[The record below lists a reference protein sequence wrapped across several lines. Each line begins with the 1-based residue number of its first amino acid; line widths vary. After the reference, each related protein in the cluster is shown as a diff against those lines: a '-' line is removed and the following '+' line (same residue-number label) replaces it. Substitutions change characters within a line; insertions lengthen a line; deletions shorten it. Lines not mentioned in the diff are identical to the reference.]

1 MQADQTAACIQIGHS
16 NTHDYCA
23 PFFSPVCR
31 KLYGTASRS
40 VNILPLKLFL
50 KICFQI
56 FNLNSFLLHCI
67 TVADCY
73 CSVFLGL
80 DMPPDGLPLK
90 PIGFSRFFSRFV
102 AVFVLIRQF
111 SVDFMTTPVQVYVFE
126 VFGYPNG
133 SVFFIP
139 VFNICVFIA
148 VSLFFR
154 AVLDFAGVVVFIP
167 VLARVLEQDGDI
179 MSVLPVA
186 GAAMAFILVK
196 SLLVIWLTRYR
207 SRYVYSLYGTLA
219 DMLLRNFMKK
229 GLLFIRQSNSVDLAN
244 KVNAVTM
251 TFTSGVILSL
261 LNILS
266 SAMLLIIIL
275 AALFMYEPLP
285 TLALVLVVGPF
296 MFFYS
301 FFVRN
306 RVKRLGETENRARRD
321 QARTVFELFRGY
333 PEYCI
338 NDAVEHQMGLFH
350 GGIDKVSEVRIRTES
365 YSAASSG
372 FMEITVMLSV
382 ILLMLLS
389 MSASW
394 GMSMTFGIFAL
405 AAMKILP
412 SVRSIVAGWQSVQS
426 SRYST
431 DVLKEILSQ
440 ENEDALRAMPVS
452 SGRSGCRTA
461 VHPPDFSRTISLRSV
476 SFRYAPE
483 APELFRNFSMEIGK
497 GEYVGIKGHSGA
509 GKTTLFHLLMGFY
522 FPQSGALYVDDEKIT
537 PDNAGEWQSMLGYV
551 PQDVFLINGTFVE
564 NIALGQS
571 PDRADRRKI
580 EHILAKVGLLDWIS
594 SLPHGMDTR
603 LAEAGNSVSGGQKQ
617 RIGIARALY
626 KGASVLFFDE
636 ATSSVD
642 VEAESEINRFF
653 SGLSREDDSLTV
665 IVIAHRQE
673 TLASCSRIIDLDRI
687 MKTR

>member
-1 MQADQTAACIQIGHS
+1 MKFRDILS
-16 NTHDYCA
+16 VLPDKY
-23 PFFSPVCR
+23 R
-31 KLYGTASRS
+31 KKG
-40 VNILPLKLFL
+40 
-50 KICFQI
+50 
-56 FNLNSFLLHCI
+56 
-67 TVADCY
+67 
-73 CSVFLGL
+73 
-80 DMPPDGLPLK
+80 
-90 PIGFSRFFSRFV
+90 
-102 AVFVLIRQF
+102 VL
-111 SVDFMTTPVQVYVFE
+111 V
-126 VFGYPNG
+126 
-133 SVFFIP
+133 
-139 VFNICVFIA
+139 A

-266 SAMLLIIIL
+266 SAILLIIIL
-275 AALFMYEPLP
+275 AALFMYESLP
-285 TLALVLVVGPF
+285 TLALVLVIGPF

-306 RVKRLGETENRARRD
+306 KVKRLGEAENRARRD

-338 NDAVEHQMGLFH
+338 NGAVEHQMGLFH

-389 MSASW
+389 MSSSW

-412 SVRSIVAGWQSVQS
+412 SVRSIVAGWQAVQS
-426 SRYST
+426 SRYSV

-452 SGRSGCRTA
+452 SGRPGYRTGNA
-461 VHPPDFSRTISLRSV
+461 VHPPDFSRAISLRSV

-642 VEAESEINRFF
+642 VEAEGEINRFVA
-653 SGLSREDDSLTV
+653 GLSREDDSLTV
-665 IVIAHRQE
+665 IVIAHRRE

>member
-1 MQADQTAACIQIGHS
+1 MKFRDILS
-16 NTHDYCA
+16 VLPERY
-23 PFFSPVCR
+23 R
-31 KLYGTASRS
+31 KRG
-40 VNILPLKLFL
+40 
-50 KICFQI
+50 
-56 FNLNSFLLHCI
+56 
-67 TVADCY
+67 
-73 CSVFLGL
+73 
-80 DMPPDGLPLK
+80 
-90 PIGFSRFFSRFV
+90 
-102 AVFVLIRQF
+102 VL
-111 SVDFMTTPVQVYVFE
+111 V
-126 VFGYPNG
+126 
-133 SVFFIP
+133 
-139 VFNICVFIA
+139 A

-452 SGRSGCRTA
+452 SGRSEYRTA

-642 VEAESEINRFF
+642 VEAESEINRFVA
-653 SGLSREDDSLTV
+653 GLSREDDSLTV

>member
-1 MQADQTAACIQIGHS
+1 MKFRDILS
-16 NTHDYCA
+16 VLPEKY
-23 PFFSPVCR
+23 R
-31 KLYGTASRS
+31 KKG
-40 VNILPLKLFL
+40 
-50 KICFQI
+50 
-56 FNLNSFLLHCI
+56 
-67 TVADCY
+67 
-73 CSVFLGL
+73 
-80 DMPPDGLPLK
+80 
-90 PIGFSRFFSRFV
+90 
-102 AVFVLIRQF
+102 VL
-111 SVDFMTTPVQVYVFE
+111 V
-126 VFGYPNG
+126 
-133 SVFFIP
+133 
-139 VFNICVFIA
+139 A

-266 SAMLLIIIL
+266 SAILLIIIL
-275 AALFMYEPLP
+275 AALFTYEPLP
-285 TLALVLVVGPF
+285 TLALVLVIGPF

-306 RVKRLGETENRARRD
+306 KVKRLGETENRARRD

-338 NDAVEHQMGLFH
+338 NGAVEHQMGLFH

-389 MSASW
+389 MSSSW

-412 SVRSIVAGWQSVQS
+412 SVRSIVAGWQAVQS
-426 SRYST
+426 SRYSV

-452 SGRSGCRTA
+452 SGRSGYRTGNA
-461 VHPPDFSRTISLRSV
+461 VHPPDFSRAISLRSV
-476 SFRYAPE
+476 SFSYAPE
-483 APELFRNFSMEIGK
+483 APELFRNFSMEIEK

-642 VEAESEINRFF
+642 VEAESEINRFVV
-653 SGLSREDDSLTV
+653 GLSREDDSLTV
-665 IVIAHRQE
+665 IVIAHRRE

>member
-1 MQADQTAACIQIGHS
+1 MKFRDILS
-16 NTHDYCA
+16 VLPDKY
-23 PFFSPVCR
+23 R
-31 KLYGTASRS
+31 KKG
-40 VNILPLKLFL
+40 
-50 KICFQI
+50 
-56 FNLNSFLLHCI
+56 
-67 TVADCY
+67 
-73 CSVFLGL
+73 
-80 DMPPDGLPLK
+80 
-90 PIGFSRFFSRFV
+90 
-102 AVFVLIRQF
+102 VL
-111 SVDFMTTPVQVYVFE
+111 V
-126 VFGYPNG
+126 
-133 SVFFIP
+133 
-139 VFNICVFIA
+139 A

-154 AVLDFAGVVVFIP
+154 AILDFAGVVVFIP

-196 SLLVIWLTRYR
+196 SLLVIWLTWYR

-266 SAMLLIIIL
+266 SAILLIIIL

-285 TLALVLVVGPF
+285 TLALVLVIGPF

-306 RVKRLGETENRARRD
+306 KVKRLGETENRARRD

-338 NDAVEHQMGLFH
+338 NGAVEHQMGLFR

-389 MSASW
+389 MSSSW

-412 SVRSIVAGWQSVQS
+412 SVRSIVAGWQAVQS
-426 SRYST
+426 SRYSV

-452 SGRSGCRTA
+452 SGRSGYRTGNA
-461 VHPPDFSRTISLRSV
+461 VHPPDFSRAISLRSV

-642 VEAESEINRFF
+642 VEAEGEINRFVA
-653 SGLSREDDSLTV
+653 GLSREDDSLTV
-665 IVIAHRQE
+665 IVIAHRRE

>member
-1 MQADQTAACIQIGHS
+1 MKFRDILS
-16 NTHDYCA
+16 VLPDKY
-23 PFFSPVCR
+23 R
-31 KLYGTASRS
+31 KKG
-40 VNILPLKLFL
+40 
-50 KICFQI
+50 
-56 FNLNSFLLHCI
+56 
-67 TVADCY
+67 
-73 CSVFLGL
+73 
-80 DMPPDGLPLK
+80 
-90 PIGFSRFFSRFV
+90 
-102 AVFVLIRQF
+102 VL
-111 SVDFMTTPVQVYVFE
+111 V
-126 VFGYPNG
+126 
-133 SVFFIP
+133 
-139 VFNICVFIA
+139 A

-266 SAMLLIIIL
+266 SAILLIIIL

-285 TLALVLVVGPF
+285 TLALVLVIGPF

-306 RVKRLGETENRARRD
+306 KVKRLGETENRARRD

-338 NDAVEHQMGLFH
+338 NGAVEHQMGLFR

-389 MSASW
+389 MSSSW

-412 SVRSIVAGWQSVQS
+412 SVRSIVAGWQAVQS
-426 SRYST
+426 SRYSV

-452 SGRSGCRTA
+452 SGRSGYRTGNA
-461 VHPPDFSRTISLRSV
+461 VHPPDFSRAISLRSV

-571 PDRADRRKI
+571 PDRADRREI

-642 VEAESEINRFF
+642 VEAEGEINRFVA
-653 SGLSREDDSLTV
+653 GLSREDDSLTV
-665 IVIAHRQE
+665 IVIAHRRE

>member
-1 MQADQTAACIQIGHS
+1 MKFRDILS
-16 NTHDYCA
+16 VLPERY
-23 PFFSPVCR
+23 R
-31 KLYGTASRS
+31 KRG
-40 VNILPLKLFL
+40 
-50 KICFQI
+50 
-56 FNLNSFLLHCI
+56 
-67 TVADCY
+67 
-73 CSVFLGL
+73 
-80 DMPPDGLPLK
+80 
-90 PIGFSRFFSRFV
+90 
-102 AVFVLIRQF
+102 VL
-111 SVDFMTTPVQVYVFE
+111 V
-126 VFGYPNG
+126 
-133 SVFFIP
+133 
-139 VFNICVFIA
+139 A

-452 SGRSGCRTA
+452 SGRSECRTA

-642 VEAESEINRFF
+642 VEAESEINRFVA
-653 SGLSREDDSLTV
+653 GLSREDDSLTV

>member
-1 MQADQTAACIQIGHS
+1 MKFRDILS
-16 NTHDYCA
+16 VLPDKY
-23 PFFSPVCR
+23 R
-31 KLYGTASRS
+31 KKG
-40 VNILPLKLFL
+40 
-50 KICFQI
+50 
-56 FNLNSFLLHCI
+56 
-67 TVADCY
+67 
-73 CSVFLGL
+73 
-80 DMPPDGLPLK
+80 
-90 PIGFSRFFSRFV
+90 
-102 AVFVLIRQF
+102 VL
-111 SVDFMTTPVQVYVFE
+111 V
-126 VFGYPNG
+126 
-133 SVFFIP
+133 
-139 VFNICVFIA
+139 A

-266 SAMLLIIIL
+266 SAILLIIIL

-285 TLALVLVVGPF
+285 TLALVLVIGPF

-306 RVKRLGETENRARRD
+306 KVKRLGETENRARRD

-338 NDAVEHQMGLFH
+338 NGAVEHQMGLFR

-389 MSASW
+389 MSSSW

-412 SVRSIVAGWQSVQS
+412 SVRSIVAGWQAVQS
-426 SRYST
+426 SLYSV

-452 SGRSGCRTA
+452 SGRSGYRTGNA
-461 VHPPDFSRTISLRSV
+461 VHPPDFSRAISLRSV

-537 PDNAGEWQSMLGYV
+537 PDNAGEWQSILGYV

-642 VEAESEINRFF
+642 VEAEGEINRFVA
-653 SGLSREDDSLTV
+653 GLSREDDSLTV
-665 IVIAHRQE
+665 IVIAHRRE

>member
-1 MQADQTAACIQIGHS
+1 MKFRDILS
-16 NTHDYCA
+16 VLPDKY
-23 PFFSPVCR
+23 R
-31 KLYGTASRS
+31 KKG
-40 VNILPLKLFL
+40 
-50 KICFQI
+50 
-56 FNLNSFLLHCI
+56 
-67 TVADCY
+67 
-73 CSVFLGL
+73 
-80 DMPPDGLPLK
+80 
-90 PIGFSRFFSRFV
+90 
-102 AVFVLIRQF
+102 VL
-111 SVDFMTTPVQVYVFE
+111 V
-126 VFGYPNG
+126 
-133 SVFFIP
+133 
-139 VFNICVFIA
+139 A

-266 SAMLLIIIL
+266 SAILLIIIL
-275 AALFMYEPLP
+275 AALFTYEPLP
-285 TLALVLVVGPF
+285 TLALVLVIGPF
-296 MFFYS
+296 MFLYS

-306 RVKRLGETENRARRD
+306 KVKRLGETENRARRD

-338 NDAVEHQMGLFH
+338 NGAVEHQMGLFH

-389 MSASW
+389 MSSSW

-412 SVRSIVAGWQSVQS
+412 SVRSIVAGWQAVQS
-426 SRYST
+426 SRYSV

-452 SGRSGCRTA
+452 SGRSGYRTGNA
-461 VHPPDFSRTISLRSV
+461 VHPPDFSRAISLRSV

-642 VEAESEINRFF
+642 VEAEGEINRFVA
-653 SGLSREDDSLTV
+653 GLSREDDSLTV
-665 IVIAHRQE
+665 IVIADRRA
-673 TLASCSRIIDLDRI
+673 TLASCSRITDLDRI

>member
-1 MQADQTAACIQIGHS
+1 MKFRDILS
-16 NTHDYCA
+16 VLPERY
-23 PFFSPVCR
+23 R
-31 KLYGTASRS
+31 KRG
-40 VNILPLKLFL
+40 
-50 KICFQI
+50 
-56 FNLNSFLLHCI
+56 
-67 TVADCY
+67 
-73 CSVFLGL
+73 
-80 DMPPDGLPLK
+80 
-90 PIGFSRFFSRFV
+90 
-102 AVFVLIRQF
+102 VL
-111 SVDFMTTPVQVYVFE
+111 V
-126 VFGYPNG
+126 
-133 SVFFIP
+133 
-139 VFNICVFIA
+139 A

-167 VLARVLEQDGDI
+167 VLTRVLEQDGDI

-642 VEAESEINRFF
+642 VEAESEINRFVA
-653 SGLSREDDSLTV
+653 GLSREDDSLTV

>member
-1 MQADQTAACIQIGHS
+1 MKFRDILS
-16 NTHDYCA
+16 VLPDKY
-23 PFFSPVCR
+23 R
-31 KLYGTASRS
+31 KKG
-40 VNILPLKLFL
+40 
-50 KICFQI
+50 
-56 FNLNSFLLHCI
+56 
-67 TVADCY
+67 
-73 CSVFLGL
+73 
-80 DMPPDGLPLK
+80 
-90 PIGFSRFFSRFV
+90 
-102 AVFVLIRQF
+102 VL
-111 SVDFMTTPVQVYVFE
+111 V
-126 VFGYPNG
+126 
-133 SVFFIP
+133 
-139 VFNICVFIA
+139 A

-219 DMLLRNFMKK
+219 DMMLRNFMKK

-266 SAMLLIIIL
+266 SAILLIIIL

-285 TLALVLVVGPF
+285 TLALVLVIGPF

-306 RVKRLGETENRARRD
+306 KVKRLGETENRARRD

-338 NDAVEHQMGLFH
+338 NGAVEHQMGLFR

-389 MSASW
+389 MSSSW

-412 SVRSIVAGWQSVQS
+412 SVRSIVAGWQAVQS
-426 SRYST
+426 SRYSV

-452 SGRSGCRTA
+452 SGRSGYRTGNA
-461 VHPPDFSRTISLRSV
+461 VHPPDFSRAISLRSV

-642 VEAESEINRFF
+642 VEAEGEINRFVA
-653 SGLSREDDSLTV
+653 GLSREDDSLTV
-665 IVIAHRQE
+665 IVIAHRRE

>member
-1 MQADQTAACIQIGHS
+1 MKFRDILS
-16 NTHDYCA
+16 VLPEKY
-23 PFFSPVCR
+23 R
-31 KLYGTASRS
+31 KKG
-40 VNILPLKLFL
+40 
-50 KICFQI
+50 
-56 FNLNSFLLHCI
+56 
-67 TVADCY
+67 
-73 CSVFLGL
+73 
-80 DMPPDGLPLK
+80 
-90 PIGFSRFFSRFV
+90 
-102 AVFVLIRQF
+102 VL
-111 SVDFMTTPVQVYVFE
+111 V
-126 VFGYPNG
+126 
-133 SVFFIP
+133 
-139 VFNICVFIA
+139 A

-167 VLARVLEQDGDI
+167 VLTRVLEQDGDI

-219 DMLLRNFMKK
+219 DMLLRNFLKK

-452 SGRSGCRTA
+452 SGRSECRTA

-642 VEAESEINRFF
+642 VEAESEINRFVA
-653 SGLSREDDSLTV
+653 GLSREDDSLTV

>member
-1 MQADQTAACIQIGHS
+1 MKFRDILS
-16 NTHDYCA
+16 VLPEKY
-23 PFFSPVCR
+23 R
-31 KLYGTASRS
+31 KKG
-40 VNILPLKLFL
+40 
-50 KICFQI
+50 
-56 FNLNSFLLHCI
+56 
-67 TVADCY
+67 
-73 CSVFLGL
+73 
-80 DMPPDGLPLK
+80 
-90 PIGFSRFFSRFV
+90 
-102 AVFVLIRQF
+102 VL
-111 SVDFMTTPVQVYVFE
+111 V
-126 VFGYPNG
+126 
-133 SVFFIP
+133 
-139 VFNICVFIA
+139 A

-266 SAMLLIIIL
+266 SAILLIIIL
-275 AALFMYEPLP
+275 AALFTYEPLP
-285 TLALVLVVGPF
+285 TLALVLVIGPF

-306 RVKRLGETENRARRD
+306 KVKRLGETENRARRD

-338 NDAVEHQMGLFH
+338 NGAVEHQMGLFH
-350 GGIDKVSEVRIRTES
+350 GGIDKVSEMRIRTES

-389 MSASW
+389 MSSSW

-426 SRYST
+426 SRYSA

-452 SGRSGCRTA
+452 SGRSGYRTGNS
-461 VHPPDFSRTISLRSV
+461 VHPPDFSRAISLRSV
-476 SFRYAPE
+476 SFSYAPE

-642 VEAESEINRFF
+642 VEAESEINRFVA
-653 SGLSREDDSLTV
+653 GLSREDDSLTV
-665 IVIAHRQE
+665 IVIAHRRE

>member
-1 MQADQTAACIQIGHS
+1 MKFRDILS
-16 NTHDYCA
+16 VLPERY
-23 PFFSPVCR
+23 R
-31 KLYGTASRS
+31 KRG
-40 VNILPLKLFL
+40 
-50 KICFQI
+50 
-56 FNLNSFLLHCI
+56 
-67 TVADCY
+67 
-73 CSVFLGL
+73 
-80 DMPPDGLPLK
+80 
-90 PIGFSRFFSRFV
+90 
-102 AVFVLIRQF
+102 VL
-111 SVDFMTTPVQVYVFE
+111 V
-126 VFGYPNG
+126 
-133 SVFFIP
+133 
-139 VFNICVFIA
+139 A

-642 VEAESEINRFF
+642 VEAESEINRFVA
-653 SGLSREDDSLTV
+653 GLSREDDSLTV